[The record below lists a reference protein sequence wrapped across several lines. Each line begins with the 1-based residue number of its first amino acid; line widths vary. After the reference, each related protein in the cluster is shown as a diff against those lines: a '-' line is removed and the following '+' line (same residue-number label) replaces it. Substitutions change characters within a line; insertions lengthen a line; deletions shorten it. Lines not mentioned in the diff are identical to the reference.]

1 MAYLGVRTLLLVPRK
16 AEICAGHG
24 RQLEV
29 PLARH
34 LTGSEAQCGTVRG
47 AGEGAVCVL
56 LGPLCGPKP
65 VSALLPDFLSSG
77 KGSGRAGVVVFRG
90 QMFC

>member
-1 MAYLGVRTLLLVPRK
+1 M
-16 AEICAGHG
+16 
-24 RQLEV
+24 

-47 AGEGAVCVL
+47 AGEDAVCVL

-77 KGSGRAGVVVFRG
+77 KGSGRAGVVVSVVKCFANSAG
-90 QMFC
+90 LTCCSLYDS